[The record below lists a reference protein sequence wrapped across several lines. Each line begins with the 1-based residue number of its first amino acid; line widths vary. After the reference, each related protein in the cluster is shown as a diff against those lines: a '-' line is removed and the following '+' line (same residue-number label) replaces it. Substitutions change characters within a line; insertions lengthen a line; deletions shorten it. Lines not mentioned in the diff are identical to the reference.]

1 MAAKKKMSM
10 KQALNKYEDSA
21 QDKRMDKAGA
31 KRLMASANKKSMR
44 PMGGKRGY

>member
-21 QDKRMDKAGA
+21 QDNRMDRAGA
-31 KRLMASANKKSMR
+31 KRMMAQTNKKSAK
-44 PMGGKRGY
+44 PTSGKRGY